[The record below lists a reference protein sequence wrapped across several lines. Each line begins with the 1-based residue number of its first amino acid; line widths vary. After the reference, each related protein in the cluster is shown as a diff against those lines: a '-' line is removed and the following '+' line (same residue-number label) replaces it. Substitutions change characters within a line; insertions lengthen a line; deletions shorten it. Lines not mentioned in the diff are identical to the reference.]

1 MQGAASCTTKT
12 RRTGK
17 AREISLEPVERTR
30 LDPRSSG
37 SVLACTFCDDS
48 LLKANWRSFELFK
61 YLEDETMNKCIN
73 KMKVKT
79 FNAGDRIIKRG
90 SIGTTMFFIDL
101 GTARAE
107 IRGHT
112 AQNLKSGDFFGEL
125 AFVATCQKFLRD
137 ESDTSSP
144 PEEAVRAADVVATS
158 TCRILQLSVFDF
170 MTILEV
176 CLPFIYLLFAF
187 FAGVMFITG

>member
-1 MQGAASCTTKT
+1 
-12 RRTGK
+12 
-17 AREISLEPVERTR
+17 
-30 LDPRSSG
+30 
-37 SVLACTFCDDS
+37 
-48 LLKANWRSFELFK
+48 
-61 YLEDETMNKCIN
+61 MNKCIN